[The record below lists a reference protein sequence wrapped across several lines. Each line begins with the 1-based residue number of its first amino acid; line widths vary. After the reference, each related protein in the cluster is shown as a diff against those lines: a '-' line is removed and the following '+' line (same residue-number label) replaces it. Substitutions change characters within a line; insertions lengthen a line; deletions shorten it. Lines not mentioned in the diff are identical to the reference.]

1 MFCSCAKTGNR
12 IDFKGKR
19 ASISNYRV
27 RSIHY
32 EKIKTQILKAAWVYQ
47 KTKAYIFKK
56 TVYIWVS
63 IALIAVAVMEL
74 AAKASVFMVV
84 SLYSIVI
91 IPIII
96 KKFKYEPA
104 QGSMIISGLIRAAIW
119 TVILIVMALL
129 SRNNALIDK
138 ILFWPMVFD

>member
-1 MFCSCAKTGNR
+1 MRKPRRTYSRKT
-12 IDFKGKR
+12 
-19 ASISNYRV
+19 S
-27 RSIHY
+27 
-32 EKIKTQILKAAWVYQ
+32 
-47 KTKAYIFKK
+47 
-56 TVYIWVS
+56 YIWVS

-74 AAKASVFMVV
+74 AAKGASVFMVV

-91 IPIII
+91 IPILV
-96 KKFKYEPA
+96 KKFKYETDFR
-104 QGSMIISGLIRAAIW
+104 SMMISGLIRAAIW

>member
-1 MFCSCAKTGNR
+1 MRKPRRRFSKQPGYIRKPRRTYSKKTG
-12 IDFKGKR
+12 
-19 ASISNYRV
+19 
-27 RSIHY
+27 
-32 EKIKTQILKAAWVYQ
+32 
-47 KTKAYIFKK
+47 
-56 TVYIWVS
+56 YIWVS
-63 IALIAVAVMEL
+63 IELIAVAVIEL

-96 KKFKYEPA
+96 KKFKYETDF
-104 QGSMIISGLIRAAIW
+104 GSMMISGLIRTAIW
-119 TVILIVMALL
+119 TVILALMALL

>member
-1 MFCSCAKTGNR
+1 M
-12 IDFKGKR
+12 
-19 ASISNYRV
+19 
-27 RSIHY
+27 HY

-47 KTKAYIFKK
+47 KTKAHIFKK
-56 TVYIWVS
+56 TGYIWVS

-96 KKFKYEPA
+96 KKFKYEPV

>member
-1 MFCSCAKTGNR
+1 MRKSRRRYSKQPGYIRKPRRTYSKKTG
-12 IDFKGKR
+12 
-19 ASISNYRV
+19 
-27 RSIHY
+27 
-32 EKIKTQILKAAWVYQ
+32 
-47 KTKAYIFKK
+47 
-56 TVYIWVS
+56 YIWVS

-91 IPIII
+91 IP
-96 KKFKYEPA
+96 
-104 QGSMIISGLIRAAIW
+104 MIISGLIRAAIW

>member
-1 MFCSCAKTGNR
+1 MRKSRRRYTNKPGYIRKPRRTYSKKTG
-12 IDFKGKR
+12 
-19 ASISNYRV
+19 
-27 RSIHY
+27 
-32 EKIKTQILKAAWVYQ
+32 
-47 KTKAYIFKK
+47 
-56 TVYIWVS
+56 YIWVS

-91 IPIII
+91 IPILV
-96 KKFKYEPA
+96 KKFKYETDF
-104 QGSMIISGLIRAAIW
+104 GSMMISGLIRTAIW
-119 TVILIVMALL
+119 TVILALMALL

>member
-1 MFCSCAKTGNR
+1 MRKSRRRYSKQLGYIRKLRRTYSKKTG
-12 IDFKGKR
+12 
-19 ASISNYRV
+19 
-27 RSIHY
+27 
-32 EKIKTQILKAAWVYQ
+32 
-47 KTKAYIFKK
+47 
-56 TVYIWVS
+56 YIWVS

-74 AAKASVFMVV
+74 AAKGASLFMVV

-96 KKFKYEPA
+96 KKFKYEPD